1 MAVVYELV
9 RAAAEF
15 VAPFV
20 GVEGALVSALAATAV
35 GLYYLREAADLLVIA
50 ARWARIASV
59 VVGAVAVVLA
69 VGTYVGIV
77 DLSGGSLVAQ
87 AINQISE
94 VVH

>member
-1 MAVVYELV
+1 MIVVYELV
-9 RAAAEF
+9 RAAAEV

-35 GLYYLREAADLLVIA
+35 GLYYAREAAGLLVVV
-50 ARWARIASV
+50 ARWLRIASF

-69 VGTYVGIV
+69 VGTYVGVV

-87 AINQISE
+87 ALNQISE